1 MRYDPRIYSSEKR
14 KWRLLKKYKGC
25 TVEEVIKGQ
34 SIDTTLGNAYRIIN
48 NTQISLQ
55 LPHESQTREAVLE
68 DLRLIRGIG
77 KKTAEKLRAD
87 GLCDL
92 NGLCEAGYTDARPLV
107 RAIESSDF
115 RSLLCRVERQHS
127 NNHPLCYSLLGF
139 LKPEDILFFDIET
152 MGLKYKPVFLI
163 GVGRYENGYFNIT
176 QYLARN
182 LSEERGILKA
192 FIDELERCRCLVSFN
207 GRSFDSRFIRDR
219 LSVLGME
226 GDLNLPHLDLL
237 HMSRRVWKGCLPNHR
252 LGTVEKHILGIQREN
267 DLASAM
273 VPNYY
278 ELYLKKGNP
287 GPLIPII
294 EHNHQDILSMA
305 SLLDLICK
313 EISHR

>member
-1 MRYDPRIYSSEKR
+1 MKR
-14 KWRLLKKYKGC
+14 YKGC

-34 SIDTTLGNAYRIIN
+34 CIDTALGDAYRIIN
-48 NTQISLQ
+48 RTEIPLV
-55 LPHESQTREAVLE
+55 LPEGSQAREAVLR

-77 KKTAEKLRAD
+77 KKTAEKLRTD
-87 GLCDL
+87 GVSDL
-92 NGLCEAGYTDARPLV
+92 NGLCEVGYTDAAPLV
-107 RAIESSDF
+107 RAVESCDF
-115 RSLLCRVERQHS
+115 RSLLCSVEKQYGNS
-127 NNHPLCYSLLGF
+127 HPLCYSLLGF

-163 GVGRYENGYFNIT
+163 GVGRYEDGNFNIT

-182 LSEERGILKA
+182 LSEEGGILKA
-192 FIDELERCRCLVSFN
+192 FVDELEHCRCLVSFN
-207 GRSFDSRFIRDR
+207 GRSFDSRFIQDR
-219 LSVLGME
+219 LSVLDMD

-237 HMSRRVWKGCLPNHR
+237 HMSRRVWRGCLPNHR

-287 GPLIPII
+287 GPLIPIV

-305 SLLDLICK
+305 FLLNIICK
-313 EISHR
+313 EIQR